1 MRSRVLVFLVY
12 WMETF
17 RWRNIKHAREATPL
31 WVWIVFVLMGV
42 GVIAYVAGVF
52 MIEDIIAFVK

>member
-1 MRSRVLVFLVY
+1 
-12 WMETF
+12 METF
-17 RWRNIKHAREATPL
+17 GWRNIKHAREATPL